1 MTPVPGLP
9 TKLTPAAAFAGPSL
23 GTRLHG
29 QPFTAPVTQ
38 VSFLSLSHRGGNS
51 GPEWLRLAIS
61 SQEAA
66 GTAVS
71 GHSRFRSQPAGDAG
85 QGMSPQSS
93 PRRGTGGTC
102 PRGRWAQPQCE
113 GERVLLQG
121 TPWAPSGQS
130 TAWVPLL
137 KHRPFSPKQEHPQ
150 KGLVSLWQTVTGTVF
165 PAS

>member
-1 MTPVPGLP
+1 MRDPSPWSAHKTDTSSCFCWALTGHQAARSALYSTCDAGVVPVPVPQRRELRP
-9 TKLTPAAAFAGPSL
+9 RMAASG
-23 GTRLHG
+23 HQ
-29 QPFTAPVTQ
+29 QP
-38 VSFLSLSHRGGNS
+38 GGC
-51 GPEWLRLAIS
+51 R
-61 SQEAA
+61 
-66 GTAVS
+66 
-71 GHSRFRSQPAGDAG
+71 HSRFRSQPAGDAG
-85 QGMSPQSS
+85 QGMSPQLS